1 MTQVL
6 EALAQYISVL
16 SRSAESTNYADDR
29 PIYTKH
35 LAEAARFFVL
45 AHANR
50 IPELAALVHD
60 ERRSYGW
67 GYLSGDFGSQAESAF
82 NKFATFIESLAA

>member
-1 MTQVL
+1 MSKVL
-6 EALAQYISVL
+6 EALTKYTSVL

-45 AHANR
+45 AHEGR
-50 IPELAALVHD
+50 IPELVALVHD
-60 ERRSYGW
+60 ERRPYGW
-67 GYLSGDFGSQAESAF
+67 GYLSGDVGAQAESAF
-82 NKFATFIESLAA
+82 NDFATFIESLSA

>member
-1 MTQVL
+1 MSKVL
-6 EALAQYISVL
+6 EALTHYTSVL

-45 AHANR
+45 AHEGR
-50 IPELAALVHD
+50 IPELVALVHD

-67 GYLSGDFGSQAESAF
+67 GYLSGEVGAQAESAF
-82 NKFATFIESLAA
+82 NDFATFIESLSA

>member
-1 MTQVL
+1 MSQVL
-6 EALAQYISVL
+6 EALTKYASVL
-16 SRSAESTNYADDR
+16 ARSAESTDYADDR

-45 AHANR
+45 AHEGR
-50 IPELAALVHD
+50 ISELVALVHD

-67 GYLSGDFGSQAESAF
+67 GYLSGDIGAQTESAF
-82 NKFATFIESLAA
+82 NDFATFIESLSA